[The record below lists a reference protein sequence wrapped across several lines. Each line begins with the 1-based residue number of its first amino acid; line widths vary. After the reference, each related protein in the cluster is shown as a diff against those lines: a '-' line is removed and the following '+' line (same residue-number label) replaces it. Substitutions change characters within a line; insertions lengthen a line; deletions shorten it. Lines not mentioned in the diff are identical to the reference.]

1 MQRLLV
7 VYNPNSSQYV
17 HVKAEVLARVNELA
31 GTMVGKF
38 AISKIGFDANVKKLA
53 RVICDGDVVMAAG
66 GDATAAITAN
76 AILHSDKKV
85 EFMVLPYGN
94 FNDLARTLGY
104 SGRGLS
110 VSGRVL
116 PLSSPKIFSE
126 EKSFG
131 DPPSSVA
138 RPKPISRSFYP
149 LEIYV
154 DGEFWRY
161 ATCYVTI
168 GMTAEAVPIFDDPKI
183 RKKMQEGHKSS
194 WRSYLQLV
202 KWYFKNRRKKEFLP
216 RFSLNGVLQKKG
228 MSDYAAVN
236 GKSMSRVMKGGED
249 YLKKKEFRSM
259 TEKTVSFLRLFVLM
273 AKSIFVRVPG
283 HETNGD
289 VLEFVEPATVSLQA
303 EGEYQTFE
311 NIKKIEVKKG
321 KKCLKVIENR

>member
-1 MQRLLV
+1 M
-7 VYNPNSSQYV
+7 
-17 HVKAEVLARVNELA
+17 
-31 GTMVGKF
+31 
-38 AISKIGFDANVKKLA
+38 
-53 RVICDGDVVMAAG
+53 
-66 GDATAAITAN
+66 
-76 AILHSDKKV
+76 
-85 EFMVLPYGN
+85 
-94 FNDLARTLGY
+94 
-104 SGRGLS
+104 
-110 VSGRVL
+110 
-116 PLSSPKIFSE
+116 
-126 EKSFG
+126 
-131 DPPSSVA
+131 
-138 RPKPISRSFYP
+138 
-149 LEIYV
+149 
-154 DGEFWRY
+154 
-161 ATCYVTI
+161 
-168 GMTAEAVPIFDDPKI
+168 
-183 RKKMQEGHKSS
+183 
-194 WRSYLQLV
+194 QLV

-273 AKSIFVRVPG
+273 AKSILVRVPG